1 MEIKVLPIELAK
13 AILNRE
19 TGLFIFENLK
29 NETIRVFL
37 INGEIVKIDSLYG
50 EGETEIAR
58 LFLWGEGY
66 VIKRPIP
73 KEYENFIPTKKYN
86 PDGFLKILIESIR
99 KELKLK
105 ELETSVNE
113 IIFKGLINFLSEVEP
128 FLIYS
133 KDEWIGFSGII
144 KNLSKS
150 IKNSIILISN
160 KYLLFFSN
168 DIDFIF
174 SKDGY
179 VDFNKVDEENIF
191 EPFDYKVFVFSPEE
205 YRKLLIPFEKE
216 PSYKGLFENLKL
228 EDYTI
233 GFIFKKDEV
242 DIFIK
247 DLKENVKKYPYC
259 ILWK

>member
-1 MEIKVLPIELAK
+1 MKVLPIELAK

-19 TGLFIFENLK
+19 TGLFIFVNLN

-37 INGEIVKIDSLYG
+37 INGEIVKIDGLYG

-73 KEYENFIPTKKYN
+73 KEYRNFIPTKKYN
-86 PDGFLKILIESIR
+86 PKGFLKILIETIR
-99 KELKLK
+99 KETKIR
-105 ELETSVNE
+105 ELEISTNQ
-113 IIFKGLINFLSEVEP
+113 IIFYGFLNFLNNDEP
-128 FLIYS
+128 FLVYN
-133 KDEWIGFSGII
+133 KDEWIGFSRII
-144 KNLSKS
+144 QSLSKS
-150 IKNSIILISN
+150 LKNSIISISD

-168 DIDFIF
+168 NIDFIF

-205 YRKLLIPFEKE
+205 YRNLLIPFEKE
-216 PSYKGLFENLKL
+216 PSYKGSFENLKL
-228 EDYTI
+228 EEYTI
-233 GFIFKKDEV
+233 GFLFKNDEV
-242 DIFIK
+242 DVFIK
-247 DLKENVKKYPYC
+247 NLKENVKNYPYC

>member
-1 MEIKVLPIELAK
+1 MKVLPIELAK

-19 TGLFIFENLK
+19 TGLFIFQNLN

-37 INGEIVKIDSLYG
+37 INGEIVKIDGLYG

-86 PDGFLKILIESIR
+86 PNGFLKILIESIR
-99 KELKLK
+99 KETKFK
-105 ELETSVNE
+105 EFELSTNQV
-113 IIFKGLINFLSEVEP
+113 IFYGFSNFLNNIEP

-133 KDEWIGFSGII
+133 KDEWLGFSKII
-144 KNLSKS
+144 QSLSKS
-150 IKNSIILISN
+150 LKNSIISISN

-168 DIDFIF
+168 NIDFIF

-179 VDFNKVDEENIF
+179 VNFNNVDEENIY
-191 EPFDYKVFVFSPEE
+191 EPFDYKVFVFNPEE
-205 YRKLLIPFEKE
+205 YKKLLIPFERD
-216 PSYKGLFENLKL
+216 PSYKGSFEDLKL
-228 EDYTI
+228 EEYTI
-233 GFIFKKDEV
+233 GFLFKNDEV

-247 DLKENVKKYPYC
+247 NLKENVRNYPYC

>member
-1 MEIKVLPIELAK
+1 MKVLPIELAK

-66 VIKRPIP
+66 VIKKPIP
-73 KEYENFIPTKKYN
+73 KEYGNFIPTKKYN
-86 PDGFLKILIESIR
+86 P
-99 KELKLK
+99 
-105 ELETSVNE
+105 
-113 IIFKGLINFLSEVEP
+113 
-128 FLIYS
+128 
-133 KDEWIGFSGII
+133 IGFSRILQS
-144 KNLSKS
+144 LSKS
-150 IKNSIILISN
+150 LKNSIISISD

-168 DIDFIF
+168 NIDFIF

-216 PSYKGLFENLKL
+216 PSYKGSFENLKL
-228 EDYTI
+228 EEYTI
-233 GFIFKKDEV
+233 GFLFKNDEV
-242 DIFIK
+242 DVFIK
-247 DLKENVKKYPYC
+247 NLKENVKNYPYC

>member
-1 MEIKVLPIELAK
+1 MKVLPIELAK

-73 KEYENFIPTKKYN
+73 KEYGNFIPTKKYN
-86 PDGFLKILIESIR
+86 PNGFLKILIETIR
-99 KELKLK
+99 KETKFK
-105 ELETSVNE
+105 EFEISTNQ
-113 IIFKGLINFLSEVEP
+113 IIFYGFLNFLNNDEP
-128 FLIYS
+128 FLVYN
-133 KDEWIGFSGII
+133 KDEWIGFSRILQS
-144 KNLSKS
+144 LSKS
-150 IKNSIILISN
+150 LKNSIISISD

-168 DIDFIF
+168 NIDFIF

-216 PSYKGLFENLKL
+216 PSYKGSFENLKL
-228 EDYTI
+228 EEYTI
-233 GFIFKKDEV
+233 GFLFKNDEV
-242 DIFIK
+242 DVFIK
-247 DLKENVKKYPYC
+247 NLKENVKNYPYC